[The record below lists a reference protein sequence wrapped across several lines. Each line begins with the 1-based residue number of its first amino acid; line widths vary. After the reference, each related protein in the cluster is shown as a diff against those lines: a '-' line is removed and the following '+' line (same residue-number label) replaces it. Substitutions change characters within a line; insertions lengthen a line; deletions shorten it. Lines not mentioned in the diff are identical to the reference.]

1 MRVGSL
7 GVIFIVFLMIFIVAV
22 GFKSLSNT
30 EYNIVSYQN
39 VDDTNWSSTVR
50 TLTMFNLN
58 FAPLAGDLCTGYFLH
73 TCALPVL
80 RASAN
85 PKNNIRDLFL
95 GYVLVFISYSVV
107 GIFGYIGF
115 TGYNYSSFYLNEQDT
130 SLKG

>member
-1 MRVGSL
+1 
-7 GVIFIVFLMIFIVAV
+7 
-22 GFKSLSNT
+22 
-30 EYNIVSYQN
+30 
-39 VDDTNWSSTVR
+39 
-50 TLTMFNLN
+50 MFNLN

-80 RASAN
+80 RASAT

-115 TGYNYSSFYLNEQDT
+115 TGYNYSSFYLNEQT
-130 SLKG
+130 GPLKG